1 MINLKQ
7 NLYITYSNQK
17 VRDLKLQGVLQ
28 PFDKVITLN
37 NVVLELFESRHFEII
52 IDEMIASAIVYKII
66 QMHSVKYFSYLSEDA
81 VSLKTIYN
89 FILKCKRNGVS
100 FETLLSGEKLVAIL
114 EIDKAYQKYKKANN
128 LVDIA
133 DVEQVVLESWE
144 SYFKNNYNEIYV
156 DTFVVEDISY
166 VQSKIQQNIL
176 DKLLQYKCIKKHTET
191 FSKAKTI
198 QPSNEVFDN
207 IDEVQTAIRIARKL
221 LEDGEDASEILIVAS
236 DIQEYA
242 PLYKLFLAE
251 YEMKGFSSVGTPL
264 SSFYGTQ
271 NHQVEIAL
279 NSYKAEV
286 ASLSALYKKLGLT
299 LSETTKENL
308 KKSITLLD
316 EKIGI
321 EITEPNQIVGLSRRY
336 KHIVFIGTDI
346 NHFPPKAN
354 DNFLYSYEDELKYF
368 CANNYFTSSQTQLN
382 ELKRLSDNLYVVTA
396 SYSGKRE
403 LSASVLIG
411 SEFDEIIDI
420 SNIKSMTQLA
430 LENTTQAPNVD
441 TATYYESISSKVFS
455 SYDGEGVKGLS
466 ASHLSASQINKY
478 ISCPLAYLYSNR
490 VKLRAPKQDE
500 EGFDVMEQ
508 GSLMHLCYELF
519 GKYIKENSLK
529 TTDRDELCT
538 LMFDISLE
546 AYEKSLKNRGD
557 ENIHHKIFLTTLQAG
572 LQDEREAGLLA
583 KFVDYYREKANEFE
597 FFKNTEFE
605 KEFAL
610 DSELKPY
617 ELKNKEDENYF
628 IKGYIDRFDNLE
640 SHINIIDY
648 KSKKIAAKSG
658 KHKETQ
664 EKIDELKDIQ
674 LALYMLYA
682 KQKHINKE
690 YYSSMLSF
698 KGESRAAHFGEL
710 LDNKFND
717 DYEAKVKKIVFDTK
731 DGIENGKFG
740 FNNGDVKVCEWCEI
754 KNICHESVLNKSK
767 KVQR

>member
-1 MINLKQ
+1 LKQ

-37 NVVLELFESRHFEII
+37 SLVLELFESRHFEII

-66 QMHSVKYFSYLSEDA
+66 QTHSVKYFSYLSEDA